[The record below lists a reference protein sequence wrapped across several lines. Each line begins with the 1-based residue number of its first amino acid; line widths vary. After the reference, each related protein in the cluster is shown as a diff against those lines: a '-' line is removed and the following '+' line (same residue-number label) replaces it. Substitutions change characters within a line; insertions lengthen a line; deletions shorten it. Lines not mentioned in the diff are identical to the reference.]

1 MSSSTVVVPS
11 NLTSEMV
18 EFWGFKYR
26 EAKQEI
32 EALKT
37 RLLSN
42 DKFLQDLITTSRNE
56 QRIVQQRL
64 ESCCAEK
71 NDLLVQVE
79 RLNTERLRL
88 EHQIHSSYSQAAL
101 LADEA
106 HRQRVAAVAELFNST
121 DFFLDQSFT
130 PNLIGFLSAKD
141 LDTISVPWQLYFIPQ
156 PPHAIPLRVE
166 APGQSGYW
174 FYPFNLYPMDSPF
187 DLIVEVEPKK
197 WLYYGRYLTR
207 VFQGFEMKLSEWMTL
222 DEQVVP
228 ILAGR
233 AFLDVLLVQTKM
245 IFCSRVANQD
255 LKLQAGQQASYAAQ
269 MHTRQSYDSGEWNI
283 PSYTL
288 QCIGYDVAL
297 CEALT
302 VTAAKLHSERSIS
315 KLSLGKR
322 QRTKTPSVSGFEG
335 STKAEG
341 SIKLV
346 RAAESEN
353 DLVDAS
359 SDGTEGFELTRA
371 TE

>member
-1 MSSSTVVVPS
+1 
-11 NLTSEMV
+11 
-18 EFWGFKYR
+18 
-26 EAKQEI
+26 
-32 EALKT
+32 
-37 RLLSN
+37 
-42 DKFLQDLITTSRNE
+42 
-56 QRIVQQRL
+56 
-64 ESCCAEK
+64 
-71 NDLLVQVE
+71 
-79 RLNTERLRL
+79 
-88 EHQIHSSYSQAAL
+88 
-101 LADEA
+101 
-106 HRQRVAAVAELFNST
+106 
-121 DFFLDQSFT
+121 
-130 PNLIGFLSAKD
+130 
-141 LDTISVPWQLYFIPQ
+141 
-156 PPHAIPLRVE
+156 
-166 APGQSGYW
+166 
-174 FYPFNLYPMDSPF
+174 
-187 DLIVEVEPKK
+187 
-197 WLYYGRYLTR
+197 
-207 VFQGFEMKLSEWMTL
+207 MKLSEWMTL

-228 ILAGR
+228 ILASR
-233 AFLDVLLVQTKM
+233 AFLNVLPVQTKM

-269 MHTRQSYDSGEWNI
+269 VHTRQSYDSGEWNI

-302 VTAAKLHSERSIS
+302 ATAAKLHSERSIS

-341 SIKLV
+341 SIKPA